1 MKLIISSLLVFS
13 FFSSLYAL
21 DPKCAPACDRF
32 MECAK
37 EMNKGKTATPAEVKK
52 MKDGCLNA
60 CKKNT
65 KAVLACYDASQ
76 STCTEFAL
84 CIQTSYSASKK

>member
-13 FFSSLYAL
+13 LFSSLYAL

-32 MECAK
+32 LECAK
-37 EMNKGKTATPAEVKK
+37 EMNKGKSATAAEIKR

-60 CKKNT
+60 CKRNT
-65 KAVLACYDASQ
+65 KAVLACYESSQ
-76 STCTEFAL
+76 ETCNEFAL
-84 CIQTSYSASKK
+84 CISKSYSATKK